1 VTGEAKRSGYR
12 SCVRIDDLKDAPE
25 HRSVVADRIWRA
37 FWEPYGSPRDVLE
50 AALDEVLVAPDFPFT
65 LVALD
70 DDGFV
75 GTVTAIQSDIAARPE
90 LGPCVAALWVEPK
103 ARGQGVGRALVNSAL
118 SRLAAQGHVRCYLPA
133 KPHLHDY
140 YAKGGWSLVEREV
153 GDDMLDVFVRA
164 LP

>member
-1 VTGEAKRSGYR
+1 MAGSGPLAIASLR
-12 SCVRIDDLKDAPE
+12 QHQDLRP
-25 HRSVVADRIWRA
+25 VVADRIWRA

-50 AALDEVLVAPDFPFT
+50 AALDEVLAATDFPFT

-70 DDGFV
+70 DHGFL

-103 ARGQGVGRALVNSAL
+103 ARGQGVGRALLGSAL
-118 SRLAAQGHVRCYLPA
+118 SRLAAQGHDRCYLPA
-133 KPHLHDY
+133 NPHLHDY
-140 YAKGGWSLVEREV
+140 YAAGGWSLVERGV
-153 GDDMLDVFVRA
+153 GDDMLDVFVHA